1 MISRTTNYQ
10 SIRRDDDRNNHDGIA
25 ATTTQSNHHV
35 SSSSNVQMR
44 PMGYLTNIERRKRFR
59 FIILMAL
66 LCIAIAITFLLWF
79 WFLHV
84 QPRLMDP
91 YVNHDS
97 TYKSRSHDEMQQ
109 ISDTALF
116 NLNRNYV
123 NGITGSTSSSTGTK
137 SSSDHIPD
145 HCETTLLVFR
155 HCDKLET
162 NDDDDENGNTNG
174 STSKKENINR
184 HCSDVGYERAQ
195 YITTLFGNSNTSRWP
210 TPNYLYALSSHRDS
224 YENYREF
231 ETLLPLSHLIS
242 VPIQNVTST
251 PVDTLAREYFFP
263 LLTAG
268 TICGQISVVSW
279 KHHWIP
285 KLVNS
290 LGCGPDNGCPMFY
303 PTDTFDQVWEL
314 KFIFRRATRRRRR
327 MTTPTINDGSSSSS
341 SSSSRTDDDSLPSSD
356 TVIVEP
362 SVSSFHVWQK
372 KTKKHHHHHRR
383 YHHHDDDTR
392 PSSFSLDDEHQTNNM
407 TTRDHWIVIG
417 TVTYQMFDPLQY
429 SKLHGHYPTTP

>member
-1 MISRTTNYQ
+1 MIGRTTNYQ
-10 SIRRDDDRNNHDGIA
+10 SIRRDDDDRNNQHGIA
-25 ATTTQSNHHV
+25 ATTTTATQSNHHV
-35 SSSSNVQMR
+35 SSSSTVQLR

-66 LCIAIAITFLLWF
+66 LCIAIAITLLLWF

-84 QPRLMDP
+84 QPRLIDP

-109 ISDTALF
+109 IADTALF
-116 NLNRNYV
+116 NLNSNYV
-123 NGITGSTSSSTGTK
+123 NGISTGTSSGTK

-145 HCETTLLVFR
+145 HCETTLLVIR

-162 NDDDDENGNTNG
+162 NDDDDENGANNG
-174 STSKKENINR
+174 STSKKENMNR
-184 HCSDVGYERAQ
+184 CCSDVGYERAQ
-195 YITTLFGNSNTSRWP
+195 YITTLFGNTNKSRWP
-210 TPNYLYALSSHRDS
+210 VPNYLYALSSHRDS
-224 YENYREF
+224 YENYREY

-242 VPIQNVTST
+242 APIQNVTST
-251 PVDTLAREYFFP
+251 PADALAVEYFFP

-268 TICGQISVVSW
+268 KICGQISVVSW

-285 KLVNS
+285 KLVNT

-314 KFIFRRATRRRRR
+314 KFIFRRATHRRQL
-327 MTTPTINDGSSSSS
+327 TTPTMIGGSS
-341 SSSSRTDDDSLPSSD
+341 SSSSRTDDDSLPSSNA
-356 TVIVEP
+356 VIVEP
-362 SVSSFHVWQK
+362 SVSSFHVLRK
-372 KTKKHHHHHRR
+372 KTKKHHHHHH
-383 YHHHDDDTR
+383 HHHDGDR
-392 PSSFSLDDEHQTNNM
+392 SSSFPLDDDHQTNNM

-429 SKLHGHYPTTP
+429 SKLQGHYPTP